1 MRSRTTF
8 WRHRAGEI
16 AIGPDGREKSSK
28 AYSRSALCPGRNAHA
43 KSLFNAHAGM
53 RSFMLFPPN
62 KVVAYLDWKAQEVAV
77 AAANSGDLQL
87 MHDYSGDI
95 YHALA
100 VMCGLT
106 DDLDIA
112 HWKKTQK
119 PMRDRMKPLQLGIN
133 YGMGVRSLRKDW
145 TVIH

>member
-1 MRSRTTF
+1 
-8 WRHRAGEI
+8 
-16 AIGPDGREKSSK
+16 
-28 AYSRSALCPGRNAHA
+28 
-43 KSLFNAHAGM
+43 M

-77 AAANSGDLQL
+77 AAVNSGDLQL

-106 DDLDIA
+106 DDPDIA

-133 YGMGVRSLRKDW
+133 YGMGVPSLCERPGPSSTDCQRDHR
-145 TVIH
+145 TAQAPLSTLLGGEGEAR